1 MTDHQTLKLT
11 LLRCAAG
18 LFLALSGI
26 QTMTTHAQQAPM
38 RVGIL
43 VYEGVYLLD
52 FAGPMEVFTD
62 AALADTSVSL
72 QVFTVSADGAPIH
85 AHSGLGVTPAHGFA
99 NCPQADILVVPG
111 GDREAAEKDSAVAA
125 WIRAQAAGARIVLSV
140 CTGAFILAKLGLLDG
155 CEATTWHGALRGLTK
170 VSPAIKTRTGVRWTD
185 NGTIVTTAGISAGID
200 GSLHVLSRLYGA
212 ETARLTAA
220 YMDYEYWT
228 GKPATGR

>member
-1 MTDHQTLKLT
+1 MKRHHPMKRC
-11 LLRCAAG
+11 LLRAAAG
-18 LFLALSGI
+18 LFLTLSGI
-26 QTMTTHAQQAPM
+26 LTMTLHAQKTPV
-38 RVGIL
+38 RVSIL

-72 QVFTVSADGAPIH
+72 DVFTVSAEGAPIR
-85 AHSGLGVTPAHGFA
+85 AHSGLSVTPRYNFG

-111 GDREAAEKDSAVAA
+111 GDLNAGEKDSAVAA
-125 WIRAQAAGARIVLSV
+125 WIRAQSAGARIVLSV

-155 CEATTWHGALRGLTK
+155 CEATTWHGALRGLGK
-170 VSPAIKTRTGVRWTD
+170 VSPAIKTREGVRWTD
-185 NGTIVTTAGISAGID
+185 NGKIVTTAGISAGID

-212 ETARLTAA
+212 ETARRTAA

-228 GKPATGR
+228 GHAAAGR